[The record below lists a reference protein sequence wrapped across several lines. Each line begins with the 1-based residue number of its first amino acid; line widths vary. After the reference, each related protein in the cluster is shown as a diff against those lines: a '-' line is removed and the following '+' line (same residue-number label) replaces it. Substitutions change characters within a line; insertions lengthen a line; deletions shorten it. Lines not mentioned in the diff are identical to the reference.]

1 MVIELILLWQNI
13 TNIMKKKVTTKVGVR
28 LGTKNVVITGRSN
41 SIRTCMFSLWSD
53 MAKTRKIEWMKSG
66 EHSKRFKT
74 EQEEISLVR
83 KYPTLWR
90 FGSAPHHDEQ
100 PGGRRDARGFGSWE
114 GRCWPLLSPDTLRR
128 SVSMCHYGL
137 SNSIESE
144 KKEVMKKTSREDF
157 LPKIIYLSM
166 FRHNF
171 NTTHEETIFIHFT
184 INGGLMEKY
193 TLISGPPALR
203 ARRKPER
210 RSQTWRRRAPGA
222 PCAAFTW
229 ADDWLSW
236 GLGLGEM
243 MRSGWSWIDL
253 CLCRM
258 IAARYVP
265 GEMKLFRR
273 QEKLFPQQAATSCI
287 LRWLQ
292 LTQLIP
298 IDFLA
303 FFPLC
308 LFVSLPLCLFVLL
321 SFCVFYNWHNQSLQ
335 GNFPCVFLRC

>member
-1 MVIELILLWQNI
+1 M
-13 TNIMKKKVTTKVGVR
+13 TFR
-28 LGTKNVVITGRSN
+28 
-41 SIRTCMFSLWSD
+41 
-53 MAKTRKIEWMKSG
+53 
-66 EHSKRFKT
+66 
-74 EQEEISLVR
+74 
-83 KYPTLWR
+83 
-90 FGSAPHHDEQ
+90 SAPHHDEQ

-210 RSQTWRRRAPGA
+210 RSQT
-222 PCAAFTW
+222 
-229 ADDWLSW
+229 
-236 GLGLGEM
+236 
-243 MRSGWSWIDL
+243 
-253 CLCRM
+253 
-258 IAARYVP
+258 
-265 GEMKLFRR
+265 
-273 QEKLFPQQAATSCI
+273 
-287 LRWLQ
+287 
-292 LTQLIP
+292 
-298 IDFLA
+298 
-303 FFPLC
+303 
-308 LFVSLPLCLFVLL
+308 
-321 SFCVFYNWHNQSLQ
+321 
-335 GNFPCVFLRC
+335 